1 MMKRIFFL
9 FFLCISSAFVMAQ
22 QPLNRGGGAMTY
34 LVGPKP
40 NNIIYHDSIFRGSNE
55 FKHLFFRTGD
65 EALLKL
71 YDKHQANK
79 ITGQILN
86 FTGAMA
92 MFIGISKLSG
102 SNKDTGLGWALI
114 GSGFSSSVLGGYL
127 AYCSQKNLVTAVVLF
142 NQKYNSKASLGIG
155 VGQQS
160 TGLVYNF

>member
-1 MMKRIFFL
+1 MKRGVFL
-9 FFLCISSAFVMAQ
+9 FFLCFTGIVMMAQ
-22 QPLNRGGGAMTY
+22 QPLNRNGAMTY

-40 NNIIYHDSIFRGSNE
+40 HNIIYHDSVFRGSSE

-65 EALLKL
+65 AELLKL

-86 FTGAMA
+86 FAGAFA
-92 MFIGISKLSG
+92 IIVGIGRLSG
-102 SNKDTGLGWALI
+102 PDKNTGLGWGLI
-114 GSGFSSSVLGGYL
+114 GGGFVSSALGGYL
-127 AYCSQKNLVTAVVLF
+127 AMSSQKNLVTAVVLF
-142 NQKYNSKASLGIG
+142 NKKYNSKAYLGIG